1 MSHLK
6 YQAFSLKPETKQAN
20 RQEVQWNQNPGET
33 MDNGNRFMRNP
44 DDRSIRNLK
53 ILCLLCL
60 KKKKLKRTKCNSK
73 TEHEYETIKCLL
85 FDQTIFGFI

>member
-6 YQAFSLKPETKQAN
+6 YQAFILKPETEQAN
-20 RQEVQWNQNPGET
+20 SQEVQWNKNPRET

-53 ILCLLCL
+53 ILCLLC
-60 KKKKLKRTKCNSK
+60 
-73 TEHEYETIKCLL
+73 
-85 FDQTIFGFI
+85 

>member
-6 YQAFSLKPETKQAN
+6 YQAFILKPETEQAN
-20 RQEVQWNQNPGET
+20 SQEVQWNKNPRET

-53 ILCLLCL
+53 IL
-60 KKKKLKRTKCNSK
+60 
-73 TEHEYETIKCLL
+73 
-85 FDQTIFGFI
+85 